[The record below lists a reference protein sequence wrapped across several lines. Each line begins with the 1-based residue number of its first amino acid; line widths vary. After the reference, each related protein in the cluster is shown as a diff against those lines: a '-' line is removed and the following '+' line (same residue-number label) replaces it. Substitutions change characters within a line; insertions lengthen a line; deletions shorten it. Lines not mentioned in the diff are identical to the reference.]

1 MKRPSLLLA
10 SFIALSSVLA
20 AHIDTI
26 VGSRI
31 PEFTIEDQF
40 EREWR
45 TSDFRGRT
53 TVFVVS
59 DRSGYEYSPNWT
71 GVLVPRFKSSP
82 VRFIPVADVQSVP
95 GFLKGF
101 IRGKFKDE
109 FTYAVLMDWEG
120 VLIKAFRITEGV
132 PNLIIVDKNGII
144 QHAVHGEGTADQI
157 ASFTTRL
164 EQILAQR

>member
-101 IRGKFKDE
+101 IR
-109 FTYAVLMDWEG
+109 
-120 VLIKAFRITEGV
+120 
-132 PNLIIVDKNGII
+132 
-144 QHAVHGEGTADQI
+144 
-157 ASFTTRL
+157 
-164 EQILAQR
+164 